1 MSQISKHVRI
11 ALLLAM
17 VSGAALAAEPAPV
30 FARIGATVLTQDDFS
45 VAMSAAA
52 RAKFYHGK
60 PADHDLA
67 LLQREVG
74 AQLVDRV
81 LLLDEAHRRGL
92 KPDQA
97 QVQEVVQSYQKR
109 YAGNAQWAK
118 NSAVMLPPL
127 VSRLEQESLL
137 AQLEKK
143 VRGSLPADDAAGRAY
158 FAAHPEKFT
167 EPEQLRVAVII
178 LKVDPSAP
186 TATWIEVDAQA
197 QALAVRARAAGAD
210 FGALARANSADASS
224 VNGGDLGYVH
234 VGMLPEGTQ
243 TALAALKPGQVTD
256 SLRLLQ
262 GLGVF
267 RLIDR
272 KPARLVSFDSA
283 RVRAGELAQREQG
296 ERSWN
301 ALLTALRAATPAQ
314 LDQSRWLPLDAPA
327 APGGDPQ

>member
-1 MSQISKHVRI
+1 MSPISKHVRI
-11 ALLLAM
+11 ALLLSM
-17 VSGAALAAEPAPV
+17 LAAAAQAAEAPPV
-30 FARIGATVLTQDDFS
+30 FARIGDVVLTQDDFGA
-45 VAMSAAA
+45 AMNAAA

-60 PADHDLA
+60 PAERDLA

-74 AQLVDRV
+74 AQMVDRV
-81 LLLDEAHRRGL
+81 LLLAEARRRGI

-109 YAGNAQWAK
+109 YAGNAQWDK

-137 AQLEKK
+137 AQLEKS
-143 VRGSLPADDAAGRAY
+143 VRGSVPADDAAARAY
-158 FAAHPEKFT
+158 YAAHPAKFT
-167 EPEQLRVAVII
+167 EPEQLRVAVIV

-197 QALAVRARAAGAD
+197 QALAVRARAPGAD

-243 TALAALKPGQVTD
+243 SALAALKPGQVTD

-267 RLIDR
+267 RLDDR
-272 KPARLVSFDSA
+272 KPARLVSFASA

-296 ERSWN
+296 ERAWST
-301 ALLTALRAATPAQ
+301 LLAALRAATPAQ
-314 LDQSRWLPLDAPA
+314 LDQSRWLPLEQGG
-327 APGGDPQ
+327 APGGAPE